1 MRRAAAATAAAT
13 LAALAPA
20 AACNGASAG
29 RPRPPGPVASA
40 LVAVA
45 AELGVPPAEAAHSLA
60 ALDDIAA
67 RVAERH
73 RRDGGRTALVDSMNA
88 VVFDELGFER
98 EITRTDLDV
107 VLLPRVLAGRRG
119 SCLGLGGLYL
129 AVGERL
135 GLPLD
140 GVVAPGHFF
149 VRLPS
154 RGAGGDLRH
163 RNIELLRRGEAL
175 PDAWYA
181 GKYGPWSTEASA
193 YLRPLSLSELS
204 GVFWFNAGNR
214 RREAGDL
221 QGAERAY
228 ARAAAEFPAL
238 GEAHASLALA
248 RQLRGDL
255 VGAAAGYRAAA
266 RARPDLPGLGQN
278 VSVLDAEVR
287 SR

>member
-1 MRRAAAATAAAT
+1 
-13 LAALAPA
+13 
-20 AACNGASAG
+20 
-29 RPRPPGPVASA
+29 
-40 LVAVA
+40 
-45 AELGVPPAEAAHSLA
+45 
-60 ALDDIAA
+60 
-67 RVAERH
+67 
-73 RRDGGRTALVDSMNA
+73 MNA

-98 EITRTDLDV
+98 EIARTDLDV
-107 VLLPRVLAGRRG
+107 VLLPRVLAGHRG

-129 AVGERL
+129 ALGERL
-135 GLPLD
+135 GLPLA
-140 GVVAPGHFF
+140 GIVAPGHFF
-149 VRLPS
+149 VRLP
-154 RGAGGDLRH
+154 GDDTGGGHRQH

-181 GKYGPWSTEASA
+181 GKYGPWSAEASA
-193 YLRPLSLSELS
+193 YLRPLSLSELG

-228 ARAAAEFPAL
+228 ARAAADFPAL

-255 VGAAAGYRAAA
+255 AGAAAGYRAAA